1 MIIFSFCR
9 RHRQAM
15 SADESAP
22 PSAPPCILVTGG
34 CGYIGTHTITCLLTS
49 PAKYSVVVLD
59 NLSNSSRVSLDGVA
73 EITGLKDKP
82 DELKSRLIFHEVDL
96 CDKDAMRKVF
106 EQSPKFDS
114 CIHFAGLKV
123 RGLFLLTA
131 GTPLYM

>member
-1 MIIFSFCR
+1 
-9 RHRQAM
+9 M
-15 SADESAP
+15 SADESAS

-34 CGYIGTHTITCLLTS
+34 CGYIGSHTIACLLTS

-59 NLSNSSRVSLDGVA
+59 NLSNSSRVSLDRVA

-82 DELKSRLIFHEVDL
+82 DELRSRLVFHEVDL

-123 RGLFLLTA
+123 RSGGAYFFDRRHTYSVNACCL
-131 GTPLYM
+131 

>member
-1 MIIFSFCR
+1 
-9 RHRQAM
+9 M

-59 NLSNSSRVSLDGVA
+59 NLSNSSRVSLDRVA

-106 EQSPKFDS
+106 EQVPSSIPASTLPVSRYVLVVLVSIDRRHTS
-114 CIHFAGLKV
+114 VNVCCLSS
-123 RGLFLLTA
+123 
-131 GTPLYM
+131 